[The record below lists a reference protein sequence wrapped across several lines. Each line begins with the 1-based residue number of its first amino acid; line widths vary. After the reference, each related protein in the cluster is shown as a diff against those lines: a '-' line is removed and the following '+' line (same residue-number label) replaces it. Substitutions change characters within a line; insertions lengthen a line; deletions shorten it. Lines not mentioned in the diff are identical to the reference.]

1 MQHINTFNKGMVRG
15 IDYTIIPQSSYLYML
30 NGCLISRDDKG
41 FVVTSIKGTT
51 KIAEFDTNEVPIGS
65 TVFNGIVYIITHK
78 IVGSEAFINVWSYK
92 GSNGTT
98 WVSDIRIIPN
108 GPESLLS
115 IPSELLGFSRDKLL
129 EVIAKESHDGSVDLY
144 ICDGLSPNAVINT
157 GLDRN
162 GKRTD
167 RQYTEFTSKVQF
179 AFHKSI
185 TKAPE
190 VSTSIGSVGNIKPGT
205 YFFYLRYEDETLN
218 ATPFIKEVG
227 PITIHAGSTESNNAV
242 GVANTGDVRVSKNIT
257 LNIADAD
264 PLYKRVSVAV
274 VYYFGIDGILSRENF
289 LINKSYVLVDDAAN
303 IVFDGDND
311 IRSILVE
318 EIIADNIQYNVS
330 ESQIQLNNRYY
341 GANWKGGEIDY
352 NYLKEMARRIM
363 PRAVIHPDNNF
374 DKVHDQN
381 TSENEYME
389 NEIYPFGVSFLI
401 DGRYKTPVFP
411 ICGWHEGN
419 VKTNVIKVPDIPS
432 MSIEDVEESDRYA
445 SSFSVVFEIGYST
458 DIEVLDRGI
467 MWKENTNPTADDND
481 GMDSFGPGYGID
493 LGHATGLSPSSTYK
507 YRAYIKL
514 AGNHYIYSEV
524 KSVPTKSGI
533 AVLSTFDPV
542 DPLAQ
547 IANSGGNITTDGGSE
562 ISSRGVCW
570 STSPNPTIL
579 DSKTVDGT
587 GTGVFYSEMTGL
599 TPNTTY
605 YVRAYATNEFD
616 TYYGSEYSFTT
627 ADGQERLTLGSP
639 SDLTYVSVKIPI
651 LVEEGSGAL
660 QFPIGGVCWNT
671 TGNPTTADNT
681 LEVFNDFGSF
691 VAEITGLTPG
701 TTYYFRGYATTE
713 IGTSYTSQIEIETP
727 TGILEVETL
736 DIDPLYVGDTWAH
749 VRGTV
754 ADPTESGVIEFGI
767 CYSLS
772 NTTPTVEDSV
782 VVVPGSPDLFTG
794 VITDLMPGMG
804 NYHARAY
811 ATNLSG
817 VYYGS
822 VKTFYTTS

>member
-1 MQHINTFNKGMVRG
+1 MQHINTFNKGMTRG

-65 TVFNGIVYIITHK
+65 IVFNGIVYIITHR

-92 GSNGTT
+92 GSDGTT

-108 GPESLLS
+108 GPGSPSKLS
-115 IPSELLGFSRDKLL
+115 IPAELLGFSRDKLL

-144 ICDGLSPNAVINT
+144 LCDGLNPNAVINT

-162 GKRTD
+162 GKSTD

-190 VSTSIGSVGNIKPGT
+190 VSTSIGSVGNMKPGT
-205 YFFYLRYEDETLN
+205 YFFYVRYEDETLN

-242 GVANTGDVRVSKNIT
+242 GVANTGDIRVSKNIT
-257 LNIADAD
+257 LNVTDAD

-274 VYYFGIDGILSRENF
+274 VYYFGVDGILSRENF

-411 ICGWHEGN
+411 ICGWQEGN
-419 VKTNVIKVPDIPS
+419 VKTNVIKVPALPTMILDDIG
-432 MSIEDVEESDRYA
+432 IEAILVE
-445 SSFSVVFEIGYST
+445 SFIVSYEVYFST
-458 DIEVLDRGI
+458 DIEVLEMGI
-467 MWKENTNPTADDND
+467 
-481 GMDSFGPGYGID
+481 
-493 LGHATGLSPSSTYK
+493 LC
-507 YRAYIKL
+507 
-514 AGNHYIYSEV
+514 
-524 KSVPTKSGI
+524 KSG
-533 AVLSTFDPV
+533 S
-542 DPLAQ
+542 
-547 IANSGGNITTDGGSE
+547 
-562 ISSRGVCW
+562 
-570 STSPNPTIL
+570 NPTIL
-579 DSKTVDGT
+579 DYDGKYTSLNTHGVDEGT
-587 GTGVFYSEMTGL
+587 I
-599 TPNTTY
+599 
-605 YVRAYATNEFD
+605 
-616 TYYGSEYSFTT
+616 
-627 ADGQERLTLGSP
+627 
-639 SDLTYVSVKIPI
+639 SDLTKETVYNYLIYLKLSGGHYVYSNSKMVETKNGIAVVTLEHTNNNAAGI
-651 LVEEGSGAL
+651 LVKSNIVDTGGAPIIQRGICWSTGSNLTPDINLPTRTEHGSVSGVLASTA
-660 QFPIGGVCWNT
+660 IGLT
-671 TGNPTTADNT
+671 TGEEYHIRAYVTNAYGTWYSDRISLEYVVDVYIRIYSDGDNYIKLKCYDKNTENASLIPVNTDLAVTIQFSYSAAPDVTEEDIINILDGDSTAEKDVGATTTNRNIISISPDEYDGWFYQIYNPT
-681 LEVFNDFGSF
+681 
-691 VAEITGLTPG
+691 
-701 TTYYFRGYATTE
+701 
-713 IGTSYTSQIEIETP
+713 
-727 TGILEVETL
+727 
-736 DIDPLYVGDTWAH
+736 
-749 VRGTV
+749 
-754 ADPTESGVIEFGI
+754 
-767 CYSLS
+767 
-772 NTTPTVEDSV
+772 
-782 VVVPGSPDLFTG
+782 
-794 VITDLMPGMG
+794 
-804 NYHARAY
+804 
-811 ATNLSG
+811 
-817 VYYGS
+817 
-822 VKTFYTTS
+822 

>member
-65 TVFNGIVYIITHK
+65 TVFNGIVYIITHR
-78 IVGSEAFINVWSYK
+78 IDDDEAFINVWSYK

-108 GPESLLS
+108 GPENLLS

-162 GKRTD
+162 GKSTD

-242 GVANTGDVRVSKNIT
+242 GVANTGDIRVSKNIT

-352 NYLKEMARRIM
+352 NYLKEMARRII

-411 ICGWHEGN
+411 VCGWQEGN

-467 MWKENTNPTADDND
+467 MWKENTNPDINDND

-493 LGHATGLSPSSTYK
+493 LGHAIELSPNSTYK

-524 KSVPTKSGI
+524 KSVTTKSGI
-533 AVLSTFDPV
+533 PSISTYDGPTDVLAMSAVCWGF
-542 DPLAQ
+542 
-547 IANSGGNITTDGGSE
+547 IANDNGSE
-562 ISSRGVCW
+562 ITEKGICYSKTNNIPTISDSKKVDGSGTGMIESNLEDLDHKTTYYYRAYAINEFGEHYGSVYSFQTANGEMSITTVAINNINPYYAYSGGSIYDDGGGTTAVQKGVCW
-570 STSPNPTIL
+570 SKLPTPTKDL
-579 DSKTVDGT
+579 
-587 GTGVFYSEMTGL
+587 L
-599 TPNTTY
+599 TRTEQGGGNDYFISQMGDLEPGKHY
-605 YVRAYATNEFD
+605 YVRAYVVNNLGVTSYGYQLEFD
-616 TYYGSEYSFTT
+616 TPEDWIDVYLKIGVDSVDNDYVRIEAFDNDDNLINVNTNITVNVDWTGQSAINLVIPSGSNH
-627 ADGQERLTLGSP
+627 
-639 SDLTYVSVKIPI
+639 VSH
-651 LVEEGSGAL
+651 
-660 QFPIGGVCWNT
+660 
-671 TGNPTTADNT
+671 
-681 LEVFNDFGSF
+681 
-691 VAEITGLTPG
+691 
-701 TTYYFRGYATTE
+701 
-713 IGTSYTSQIEIETP
+713 
-727 TGILEVETL
+727 
-736 DIDPLYVGDTWAH
+736 YVGY
-749 VRGTV
+749 TV
-754 ADPTESGVIEFGI
+754 
-767 CYSLS
+767 S
-772 NTTPTVEDSV
+772 N
-782 VVVPGSPDLFTG
+782 PDIIMIL
-794 VITDLMPGMG
+794 P
-804 NYHARAY
+804 HAYNGYRY
-811 ATNLSG
+811 
-817 VYYGS
+817 
-822 VKTFYTTS
+822 FDFDE

>member
-1 MQHINTFNKGMVRG
+1 MQHINTFNKGMTRG

-65 TVFNGIVYIITHK
+65 IVFNGIVYIITHR
-78 IVGSEAFINVWSYK
+78 IVDSEAFINVWSYK
-92 GSNGTT
+92 GSDGTT

-115 IPSELLGFSRDKLL
+115 IPSGLLGFSRDKLL

-144 ICDGLSPNAVINT
+144 LCDGLSPNAVINT

-162 GKRTD
+162 GKSTD

-179 AFHKSI
+179 AFQKSI

-205 YFFYLRYEDETLN
+205 YFFYVRYEDETLN

-242 GVANTGDVRVSKNIT
+242 GVANTGDVRISKNIT
-257 LNIADAD
+257 LNVTDAD

-274 VYYFGIDGILSRENF
+274 VYYFGVDGILSRENF

-374 DKVHDQN
+374 DKVHEQN

-411 ICGWHEGN
+411 VCGWQEGN

-432 MSIEDVEESDRYA
+432 MSIEDVEEIDIYA
-445 SSFSVVFEIGYST
+445 SSFSVVFEIGYSA
-458 DIEVLDRGI
+458 DIEVLDRGM

-481 GMDSFGPGYGID
+481 DMDSFGPGHGID
-493 LGHATGLSPSSTYK
+493 LGHATELSPSSTYK
-507 YRAYIKL
+507 YRVYIKL

-524 KSVPTKSGI
+524 KSVTTKSGVPSI
-533 AVLSTFDPV
+533 STYDGATNI
-542 DPLAQ
+542 LATS
-547 IANSGGNITTDGGSE
+547 ATCYGNISNDNGSAVNQKG
-562 ISSRGVCW
+562 IW
-570 STSPNPTIL
+570 YSTSNSDPHT
-579 DSKTVDGT
+579 T
-587 GTGVFYSEMTGL
+587 GTKKSDGSGIGMIEASITGL
-599 TPNTTY
+599 QHNTTY
-605 YVRAYATNEFD
+605 YYRAYAINEF
-616 TYYGSEYSFTT
+616 
-627 ADGQERLTLGSP
+627 
-639 SDLTYVSVKIPI
+639 
-651 LVEEGSGAL
+651 
-660 QFPIGGVCWNT
+660 
-671 TGNPTTADNT
+671 
-681 LEVFNDFGSF
+681 
-691 VAEITGLTPG
+691 
-701 TTYYFRGYATTE
+701 
-713 IGTSYTSQIEIETP
+713 
-727 TGILEVETL
+727 
-736 DIDPLYVGDTWAH
+736 
-749 VRGTV
+749 
-754 ADPTESGVIEFGI
+754 
-767 CYSLS
+767 
-772 NTTPTVEDSV
+772 
-782 VVVPGSPDLFTG
+782 
-794 VITDLMPGMG
+794 
-804 NYHARAY
+804 
-811 ATNLSG
+811 G
-817 VYYGS
+817 VYYGAPYSFKTASGALSISTVTVFDVSPISASSGGSIYDDGGGAVATQKGICWALSSELADPDYLSTNNNTTNNGSGNDPYTALIGGLIKDNTYYLRAYAISNFGITSYGTVIEFQTEPGWIDVYLKVSSDGVDTVIVESFDSDDNPIS
-822 VKTFYTTS
+822 VNTDITVSVDWEGQSAVNIVIPSGRSIGWFNAGYPPVNPDIISITPQTYNNYRYFDFDE

>member
-1 MQHINTFNKGMVRG
+1 MQHINTFNKGMTRG

-65 TVFNGIVYIITHK
+65 IVFNGIVYIITHR

-92 GSNGTT
+92 GSDGTT

-108 GPESLLS
+108 GPGSPSKLS
-115 IPSELLGFSRDKLL
+115 IPAELLGFSRDKLL

-144 ICDGLSPNAVINT
+144 LCDGLSPNAVINT

-162 GKRTD
+162 GKSTD

-190 VSTSIGSVGNIKPGT
+190 ISTSIGSVGNMKPGT
-205 YFFYLRYEDETLN
+205 YFFYVRYEDEILN

-242 GVANTGDVRVSKNIT
+242 GVANTGDIRVSKNIT
-257 LNIADAD
+257 LNVTDAD

-274 VYYFGIDGILSRENF
+274 VYYFGVDGILSRENF

-411 ICGWHEGN
+411 ICGWQEGN

-445 SSFSVVFEIGYST
+445 SSFSVVFETGYST

-467 MWKENTNPTADDND
+467 MWKKNTNPTADDND
-481 GMDSFGPGYGID
+481 RMHSFGPGYGID
-493 LGHATGLSPSSTYK
+493 LGHATELSPGSTYK
-507 YRAYIKL
+507 YRVYIKL

-524 KSVPTKSGI
+524 KSVTTKSGI
-533 AVLSTFDPV
+533 PAISLTHISTYAEMIYVSSNVSDT
-542 DPLAQ
+542 
-547 IANSGGNITTDGGSE
+547 GGTPITE
-562 ISSRGVCW
+562 RGICW
-570 STSPNPTIL
+570 STSPSPTIANT
-579 DSKTVDGT
+579 KTTQGT
-587 GTGVFYSEMTGL
+587 SSGVLTSIAKVL
-599 TPNTTY
+599 TPETTY
-605 YVRAYATNEFD
+605 YIRAYVINAYSEPAYYSNEI
-616 TYYGSEYSFTT
+616 TITT
-627 ADGQERLTLGSP
+627 HDG
-639 SDLTYVSVKIPI
+639 KI
-651 LVEEGSGAL
+651 
-660 QFPIGGVCWNT
+660 
-671 TGNPTTADNT
+671 T
-681 LEVFNDFGSF
+681 LETVTPNNVGVETAESGGFNISNPGD
-691 VAEITGLTPG
+691 AEIIARGICWGESLNPEKGIGNFTEKATGTDPFTGQITGLT
-701 TTYYFRGYATTE
+701 AN
-713 IGTSYTSQIEIETP
+713 TSY
-727 TGILEVETL
+727 
-736 DIDPLYVGDTWAH
+736 H
-749 VRGTV
+749 VRAYVITAYGTWYGDDKTFTTAASYV
-754 ADPTESGVIEFGI
+754 DVYIKVSSAGAYINLD
-767 CYSLS
+767 CYDANTLS
-772 NTTPTVEDSV
+772 ANSIDTNTQITVEVQYDIVSGY
-782 VVVPGSPDLFTG
+782 PYQNIL
-794 VITDLMPGMG
+794 I
-804 NYHARAY
+804 NI
-811 ATNLSG
+811 LSG
-817 VYYGS
+817 DASASEDVGAETENHFIYDIQPSTYENYRYHVY
-822 VKTFYTTS
+822 TAT

>member
-1 MQHINTFNKGMVRG
+1 MQHINTFNKGMTRG

-65 TVFNGIVYIITHK
+65 IVFNGIVYIITHR

-92 GSNGTT
+92 GSDGTT

-108 GPESLLS
+108 GPGSPSKLS
-115 IPSELLGFSRDKLL
+115 IPAELLGFSRDKLL

-144 ICDGLSPNAVINT
+144 LCDGLSPNAVINT

-162 GKRTD
+162 GKSTD

-190 VSTSIGSVGNIKPGT
+190 ISTSIGSVGNMKPGT
-205 YFFYLRYEDETLN
+205 YFFYVRYEDEILN

-242 GVANTGDVRVSKNIT
+242 GVANTGDIRVSKNIT
-257 LNIADAD
+257 LNVTDAD

-274 VYYFGIDGILSRENF
+274 VYYFGVDGILSRENF

-411 ICGWHEGN
+411 VCGWQEGN

-432 MSIEDVEESDRYA
+432 MSINDVEESDIYA
-445 SSFSVVFEIGYST
+445 SSFSVVFETGYST

-467 MWKENTNPTADDND
+467 MWKKNTNPTADDND
-481 GMDSFGPGYGID
+481 RMHSFGPGYGID
-493 LGHATGLSPSSTYK
+493 LGHATELSPGSTYK
-507 YRAYIKL
+507 YRVYIKL

-524 KSVPTKSGI
+524 KSVTKK
-533 AVLSTFDPV
+533 V
-542 DPLAQ
+542 
-547 IANSGGNITTDGGSE
+547 
-562 ISSRGVCW
+562 
-570 STSPNPTIL
+570 
-579 DSKTVDGT
+579 
-587 GTGVFYSEMTGL
+587 VF
-599 TPNTTY
+599 
-605 YVRAYATNEFD
+605 
-616 TYYGSEYSFTT
+616 
-627 ADGQERLTLGSP
+627 
-639 SDLTYVSVKIPI
+639 
-651 LVEEGSGAL
+651 L
-660 QFPIGGVCWNT
+660 Q
-671 TGNPTTADNT
+671 
-681 LEVFNDFGSF
+681 
-691 VAEITGLTPG
+691 
-701 TTYYFRGYATTE
+701 
-713 IGTSYTSQIEIETP
+713 
-727 TGILEVETL
+727 
-736 DIDPLYVGDTWAH
+736 
-749 VRGTV
+749 
-754 ADPTESGVIEFGI
+754 
-767 CYSLS
+767 
-772 NTTPTVEDSV
+772 
-782 VVVPGSPDLFTG
+782 
-794 VITDLMPGMG
+794 
-804 NYHARAY
+804 YHLRI
-811 ATNLSG
+811 
-817 VYYGS
+817 
-822 VKTFYTTS
+822 

>member
-1 MQHINTFNKGMVRG
+1 MQHINTFNKGMTRG

-65 TVFNGIVYIITHK
+65 IVFNGIVYIITHR

-92 GSNGTT
+92 GSDGTT

-108 GPESLLS
+108 GPGSPSKLS
-115 IPSELLGFSRDKLL
+115 IPAELLGFSRDKLL

-144 ICDGLSPNAVINT
+144 LCDGLSPNAVINT

-162 GKRTD
+162 GKSTD

-190 VSTSIGSVGNIKPGT
+190 ISTSIGSVGNMKPGT
-205 YFFYLRYEDETLN
+205 YFFYVRYEDEILN

-242 GVANTGDVRVSKNIT
+242 GVANTGDIRVSKNIT
-257 LNIADAD
+257 LNVTDAD

-274 VYYFGIDGILSRENF
+274 VYYFGVDGILSRENF

-411 ICGWHEGN
+411 ICGWQEGN

-432 MSIEDVEESDRYA
+432 MSIEDVEESDIYA
-445 SSFSVVFEIGYST
+445 SSFSVVFETGYST

-467 MWKENTNPTADDND
+467 MWKKNTNPTADDND
-481 GMDSFGPGYGID
+481 DVHSFGPGYGID
-493 LGHATGLSPSSTYK
+493 LGHATELSPSSTYK
-507 YRAYIKL
+507 YRVYIKL

-524 KSVPTKSGI
+524 KSVTTKSG
-533 AVLSTFDPV
+533 ALSITTVTVFDVSPTY
-542 DPLAQ
+542 AR
-547 IANSGGNITTDGGSE
+547 SGGSIYDDGGGTVAVE
-562 ISSRGVCW
+562 KGVCW
-570 STSPNPTIL
+570 STSPNPTKDL
-579 DSKTVDGT
+579 LTKTNNGSGNDPFESLIGD
-587 GTGVFYSEMTGL
+587 L
-599 TPNTTY
+599 TPNKKY
-605 YVRAYATNEFD
+605 YVRSYVVNNLGITSYGNEQ
-616 TYYGSEYSFTT
+616 EFTT
-627 ADGQERLTLGSP
+627 AKEWIDIYLKIGVDPDDNDYLRIDAVDVDDNPINVNT
-639 SDLTYVSVKIPI
+639 DLTVNVD
-651 LVEEGSGAL
+651 
-660 QFPIGGVCWNT
+660 W
-671 TGNPTTADNT
+671 TGNPAIDIILQEDTNYVSHRVGYTVMNPDIIMIT
-681 LEVFNDFGSF
+681 PHTFNNYRYFDFD
-691 VAEITGLTPG
+691 E
-701 TTYYFRGYATTE
+701 
-713 IGTSYTSQIEIETP
+713 
-727 TGILEVETL
+727 
-736 DIDPLYVGDTWAH
+736 
-749 VRGTV
+749 
-754 ADPTESGVIEFGI
+754 
-767 CYSLS
+767 
-772 NTTPTVEDSV
+772 
-782 VVVPGSPDLFTG
+782 
-794 VITDLMPGMG
+794 
-804 NYHARAY
+804 
-811 ATNLSG
+811 
-817 VYYGS
+817 
-822 VKTFYTTS
+822 